1 MNEQKNLL
9 LAMAL
14 TLLVIVAFDYFYAA
28 KKAPAPDMQQAPAA
42 ETAVPGVAPGAA
54 ASGAEPGASAS
65 DVATLDRQSALMAS
79 PRIAIDTPR
88 LQGSIALV
96 GGIIDDLTL
105 KDYRVAVDSDEPVTL
120 LNPKGTA
127 NAYFVALGWTARPE
141 LKIDLPGPET
151 RWLSDDRRLSPDH
164 PVTLLWTNRDGITFE
179 RRIEVDRDY
188 LFTITDRVRN
198 PGDAP
203 IILAPYGLISRR
215 GEPKVRGYYILHE
228 GPLGVF
234 DGKLEEKTY
243 KDLRKD
249 GAFTADSVGGWF
261 GITDKYWL
269 TALVPQQDI
278 PFKGRFLRVEN
289 GTPRYQADYLE
300 EEMVVPAGEEKTVRV
315 QVFAGAKEVDLIN
328 RYEKAYSIQLF
339 DRAIDWGWFIFLTKP
354 IFYVLDWLNALTGSF
369 ALAILLLTV
378 LVKAMMFPL
387 ANKSYASMSKMK
399 LVQPKIK
406 KLQERYKDDKTRLQQ
421 EMMELYRKEKI
432 NPLSGCLPTLVQI
445 PVFFALYKVL
455 FVTIE
460 MRHQPGFFW
469 VKDLSAADP
478 LLLTNLLGL
487 VPWDPPSFLAI
498 GVWPALMSLTMYFQ
512 MQLNPSAGDPT
523 QQKVLKLM
531 PFIFL
536 FVMARFPVG
545 LVIYWTWNNLL
556 SILQQWMIMRR
567 HGVPVAAND

>member
-14 TLLVIVAFDYFYAA
+14 TLLVIVAFDYFYGA
-28 KKAPAPDMQQAPAA
+28 KRAPAPDAQQAPAG
-42 ETAVPGVAPGAA
+42 ETAVPGAAPQTATAEAA
-54 ASGAEPGASAS
+54 T
-65 DVATLDRQSALMAS
+65 VLDRDSALRAS

-88 LQGSIALV
+88 LEGSIALV
-96 GGIIDDLTL
+96 GGVIDDLTL
-105 KDYRVAVDSDEPVTL
+105 KDYRVAVDSDELVTL

-127 NAYFVALGWTARPE
+127 NAYFAGVGWTARPE
-141 LKIDLPGPET
+141 LGIDLPGPET
-151 RWLSDDRRLSPDH
+151 RWLSEDRRLSPDH
-164 PVTLLWTNRDGITFE
+164 PVTLRWTNRDGIAFE
-179 RRIEVDRDY
+179 RRIEVDGDY
-188 LFTITDRVRN
+188 LFTITDTVRN
-198 PGDAP
+198 PGAAP
-203 IILAPYGLISRR
+203 VILAPYGLISRR

-249 GAFTADSVGGWF
+249 GPFTADSVGGWL

-269 TALVPQQDI
+269 TALIPQQDI
-278 PFKGRFLRVEN
+278 PFKGRFLRVEK
-289 GTPRYQADYLE
+289 GAPRYQADYLE
-300 EEMVVPAGEEKTVRV
+300 EEMVIPAGDAKTVRV
-315 QVFAGAKEVDLIN
+315 QLFAGAKEVDLIN
-328 RYEKAYSIQLF
+328 RYEKAYSIRLF

-378 LVKAMMFPL
+378 LVKGLMFPL

-399 LVQPKIK
+399 LVQPKVK
-406 KLQERYKDDKTRLQQ
+406 KLQERYKDDKVRLQQ
-421 EMMELYRKEKI
+421 EMMELYKKEKI
-432 NPLSGCLPTLVQI
+432 NPLSGCLPMLVQI

-478 LLLTNLLGL
+478 LLITNLFGL

-498 GVWPALMSLTMYFQ
+498 GVWPVLMSLTMYFQ

-556 SILQQWMIMRR
+556 SILQQWVIMRR